1 MRIWLFIKPTAQKLL
16 LLSLTLLLW
25 VIPTLR
31 EGIRKG
37 TWEQHHGFPITF
49 ISLVESTVGGGY
61 QIWISRFYFAS
72 LIIDIAILYLISCIV
87 FFSRRETS

>member
-1 MRIWLFIKPTAQKLL
+1 MRIYSFAKPTVQKLF

-31 EGIRKG
+31 EGIMKG

-49 ISLVESTVGGGY
+49 ITLVKSTVGGGY
-61 QIWISRFYFAS
+61 HIWISHFYFTS
-72 LIIDIAILYLISCIV
+72 LIIDVAILYLISCIV
-87 FFSRRETS
+87 FFSHRETS